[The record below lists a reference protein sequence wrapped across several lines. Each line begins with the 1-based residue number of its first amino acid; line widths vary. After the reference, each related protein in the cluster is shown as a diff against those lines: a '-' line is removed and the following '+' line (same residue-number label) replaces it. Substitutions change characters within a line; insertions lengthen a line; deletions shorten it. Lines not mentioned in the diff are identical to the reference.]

1 MSIFGSY
8 ELKAGFFYQALPLNK
23 IPSGKLMVECLN
35 KRVPHLPLISLCTEE
50 RVGLRFNYES
60 KSTEVVALRKAGQM
74 FGNWNLEGLSL
85 YVTLEPCLMCAGAIL
100 QSKISRVIFGAFNSE
115 TTSQSSVE
123 LLRNRN
129 PQLEVVGG
137 VNEDDC
143 STYLTQWFSEQ
154 RKIKR

>member
-1 MSIFGSY
+1 VKIRSQDQEIMSDLLDYLKNSPAVMEVPVAAAIYDQNLKEVAISHNLR
-8 ELKAGFFYQALPLNK
+8 ELTSD
-23 IPSGKLMVECLN
+23 PSAHAE
-35 KRVPHLPLISLCTEE
+35 I
-50 RVGLRFNYES
+50 
-60 KSTEVVALRKAGQM
+60 VALRKAGQM
-74 FGNWNLEGLSL
+74 FGNWNLEGLNL

-100 QSKISRVIFGAFNSE
+100 QSKISRVIFGAFNRE

-123 LLRNRN
+123 LLRNGN

-137 VNEDDC
+137 VSEEGC

>member
-1 MSIFGSY
+1 MKSRSHDQEIMSDLLDY
-8 ELKAGFFYQALPLNK
+8 LKNSLTV
-23 IPSGKLMVECLN
+23 IE
-35 KRVPHLPLISLCTEE
+35 VPVAAAIYDQNLKQVAISLNLKELTSDPSAHAEI
-50 RVGLRFNYES
+50 
-60 KSTEVVALRKAGQM
+60 VALRKAGEQ

-100 QSKISRVIFGAFNSE
+100 QSKISRVVFGAFNPE

-123 LLRNRN
+123 LLRNSN

-137 VNEDDC
+137 VNEQEC

>member
-1 MSIFGSY
+1 MKIRSQDQEIMSDLLDYLKNSAAVLEVPVAAALYDQNLKQVAIDHNLR
-8 ELKAGFFYQALPLNK
+8 ELTSD
-23 IPSGKLMVECLN
+23 PSA
-35 KRVPHLPLISLCTEE
+35 HA
-50 RVGLRFNYES
+50 
-60 KSTEVVALRKAGQM
+60 EVVALRKAGQM
-74 FGNWNLEGLSL
+74 FGNWNLEGCSI

-100 QSKISRVIFGAFNSE
+100 QSKISRVIFGAFNLE

-143 STYLTQWFSEQ
+143 STYLTLWFSEQ

>member
-1 MSIFGSY
+1 MSDLLDY
-8 ELKAGFFYQALPLNK
+8 LKNSPTAIEVPVAAAIYDQNQKQVAISHNLRESTSD
-23 IPSGKLMVECLN
+23 PSAHAE
-35 KRVPHLPLISLCTEE
+35 I
-50 RVGLRFNYES
+50 
-60 KSTEVVALRKAGQM
+60 VALRKTGQI
-74 FGNWNLEGLSL
+74 FGNWNLEDLSL

-100 QSKISRVIFGAFNSE
+100 QSKISRVIFGAFNPE
-115 TTSQSSVE
+115 TTSQSSIE

-143 STYLTQWFSEQ
+143 STYLTLWFSEQ

>member
-1 MSIFGSY
+1 VKIRSQDKEIMSDLLDYLKNSPTVIEVPVAAAIY
-8 ELKAGFFYQALPLNK
+8 DQNQKQVAIAHNLRELTSD
-23 IPSGKLMVECLN
+23 PSAHAE
-35 KRVPHLPLISLCTEE
+35 I
-50 RVGLRFNYES
+50 
-60 KSTEVVALRKAGQM
+60 VALRKAGQQ
-74 FGNWNLEGLSL
+74 FGNWNLESLSI

-100 QSKISRVIFGAFNSE
+100 QSKISRVIFGAFNPE

-143 STYLTQWFSEQ
+143 STYLTLWFSEQ

>member
-1 MSIFGSY
+1 MKIRSQDEEIMSDLLDYLKNSPAVIEVPVAAAIY
-8 ELKAGFFYQALPLNK
+8 DQNLKQVAIAHNLRELTSD
-23 IPSGKLMVECLN
+23 PSA
-35 KRVPHLPLISLCTEE
+35 HA
-50 RVGLRFNYES
+50 
-60 KSTEVVALRKAGQM
+60 EVVALRKAGQV
-74 FGNWNLEGLSL
+74 FGNWNLEGFTI

-100 QSKISRVIFGAFNSE
+100 QSKISRVIFGAFTPE

-123 LLRNRN
+123 LLRNGN

-143 STYLTQWFSEQ
+143 ATYLTQWFSEQ

>member
-1 MSIFGSY
+1 MKIRSQDKEIMSDLLDYLKNSPTVIEVPVAAAIYDHDQKQVAISHNLR
-8 ELKAGFFYQALPLNK
+8 ELTSD
-23 IPSGKLMVECLN
+23 PSAHAE
-35 KRVPHLPLISLCTEE
+35 I
-50 RVGLRFNYES
+50 
-60 KSTEVVALRKAGQM
+60 VALRKAGQM
-74 FGNWNLEGLSL
+74 FGNWNLEGCSI

-100 QSKISRVIFGAFNSE
+100 QSKISRVVFGAFNLE
-115 TTSQSSVE
+115 TASQSSVE

-137 VNEDDC
+137 VNEEEC